1 VALIAER
8 FSKDTTK
15 NASRDSSTEQYSMK
29 VERLA
34 LKRAFASVV
43 ASPSRKTDHKRKKL
57 EGADARALRYLRK
70 FSTIHQ
76 RHGVPIDARLE
87 PLSMFFKFL
96 FLYFFVFLGKSGG
109 GYREVPRDIATPR
122 PKLYSNKH
130 VPSHCFSTS
139 IFIFDTCTTTLG
151 VSCQ

>member
-1 VALIAER
+1 MHAFNL
-8 FSKDTTK
+8 SQC
-15 NASRDSSTEQYSMK
+15 SSN
-29 VERLA
+29 
-34 LKRAFASVV
+34 
-43 ASPSRKTDHKRKKL
+43 
-57 EGADARALRYLRK
+57 
-70 FSTIHQ
+70 
-76 RHGVPIDARLE
+76 
-87 PLSMFFKFL
+87 FF